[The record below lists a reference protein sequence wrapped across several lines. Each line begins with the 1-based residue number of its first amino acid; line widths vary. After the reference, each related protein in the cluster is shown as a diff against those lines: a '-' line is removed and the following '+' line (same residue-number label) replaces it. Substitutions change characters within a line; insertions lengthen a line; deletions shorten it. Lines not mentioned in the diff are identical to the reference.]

1 MPTGYHAPGVGLKM
15 VRVCNKQKVFQYKSL
30 ALNSSKC
37 QDLANFY
44 LGFNGWSKRII
55 ALQNISGLH
64 ELEDECDTQEQRKVR
79 YMCVLEV
86 MLPGYD
92 VCSRGV
98 GVAEEDVEKSNDPM
112 EFLMKSGKLQKYA
125 VQKALSDAFHK
136 ILLVIFADRKKIEI
150 RDTESG
156 KVAVEHV
163 ASSNDPVDCLTEDE
177 LQGLI
182 QINDFTWT
190 QINKD
195 GEEESLSELTFYEET
210 MADDM

>member
-136 ILLVIFADRKKIEI
+136 ILLVIF
-150 RDTESG
+150 ESG